1 MESSLFPHRPGVYTL
16 LLAVTA
22 ATSIR
27 VGKLGIHQF
36 PVGHYTYT
44 GSALGARSTTLRHRI
59 HRHLRPTKRLH
70 WHIDY
75 LLAAEAARV
84 QTVLFAETSEPLECP
99 IATAIVGIPG
109 ADIVVPGFG
118 ASDCRR
124 GCPSH
129 LCCFPQTPYPV
140 LVDRVAAIY
149 HAVSTPRRV
158 EIGAR

>member
-1 MESSLFPHRPGVYTL
+1 MEPSPFPHRPGVYTL

-22 ATSIR
+22 PMTVR
-27 VGKLGIHQF
+27 VGKRGIHRF
-36 PVGHYTYT
+36 PAGPYTYT
-44 GSALGARSTTLRHRI
+44 GSALGVRSTTLRHRL

-75 LLAAEAARV
+75 LLATEEARV
-84 QTVLFAETSEPLECP
+84 QAVLFAETSEPLECL
-99 IATAIVGIPG
+99 IATAITGLPG

-129 LCCFPQTPYPV
+129 LCCFPQTPYPAV
-140 LVDRVAAIY
+140 VDRVAAIY
-149 HAVSTPRRV
+149 RTVSTPHRV
-158 EIGAR
+158 DLDVR